1 MLHPEVE
8 HWAKPPLTYWSVA
21 TSIALFGRHEFAAR
35 LPGALAFAGT
45 VLLMM
50 RLGRRFVPKQPWLP
64 ALTYA
69 TFAFPPLASNLVTTD
84 TLLTFFET
92 LQAVAFVEL
101 WWAATPA
108 LAQRARLLLWFAAG
122 LAFMTKGP
130 PGLLVL
136 AACAVFAGI
145 TGKWAG
151 FRKLFAWDALAVFL
165 VVGGTWYAIVA
176 LREPGVLHYFLV
188 EEVVNRVATDKMHR
202 NAEWYGALKIYVPT
216 VAVGMLPWLP
226 LLVYA
231 LWRDRAGFFERVRAN
246 DEARL
251 LACWFVL
258 PLAVFVLARSR
269 LPLYLLPLF
278 VPLAVMAARALAPL
292 DLSRVRTRVLL
303 AVWCVAIVA
312 LRAVP
317 AWLDVQPDDRALA
330 RSLAAALPA
339 VPNEVAF
346 VDTDPRYGL
355 RFYLDSEIE
364 RLELPG
370 DQPKPQAQDIASEML
385 EHEGC
390 RVLLVNDY
398 NAGKLEQYLAAY
410 HIANKRVAEL
420 RGYVALAQRTP
431 DCDAYASL

>member
-1 MLHPEVE
+1 
-8 HWAKPPLTYWSVA
+8 
-21 TSIALFGRHEFAAR
+21 
-35 LPGALAFAGT
+35 
-45 VLLMM
+45 
-50 RLGRRFVPKQPWLP
+50 
-64 ALTYA
+64 
-69 TFAFPPLASNLVTTD
+69 
-84 TLLTFFET
+84 
-92 LQAVAFVEL
+92 
-101 WWAATPA
+101 
-108 LAQRARLLLWFAAG
+108 
-122 LAFMTKGP
+122 
-130 PGLLVL
+130 
-136 AACAVFAGI
+136 
-145 TGKWAG
+145 
-151 FRKLFAWDALAVFL
+151 
-165 VVGGTWYAIVA
+165 
-176 LREPGVLHYFLV
+176 
-188 EEVVNRVATDKMHR
+188 MHR

-216 VAVGMLPWLP
+216 VVVGMLPWLP

-431 DCDAYASL
+431 DCGAYASL